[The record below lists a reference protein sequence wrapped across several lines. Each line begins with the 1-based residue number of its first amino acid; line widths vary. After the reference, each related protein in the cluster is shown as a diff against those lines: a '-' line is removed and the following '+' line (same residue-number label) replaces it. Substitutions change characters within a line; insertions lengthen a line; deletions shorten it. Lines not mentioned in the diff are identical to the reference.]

1 MKILVTYFVMCL
13 VASGVLGRVVDKR
26 KCPEV
31 RAVPHFD
38 LPQVG
43 FAIINFVVFF

>member
-1 MKILVTYFVMCL
+1 MAKMFLIVMCL
-13 VASGVLGRVVDKR
+13 VFVGVSSKYIDKR

-38 LPQVG
+38 LPRVSTDL
-43 FAIINFVVFF
+43 F